1 MSTSFCIEKTWD
13 NRPIDHKPACIQL
26 KRVDDGLL
34 LTIEAPYFNKPA
46 RPDRG
51 VDEVFNLWD
60 YEGKFYKKFNNLK
73 LKFSKFINLLVV
85 EAFFLNEANQ
95 YIELEF
101 GP

>member
-1 MSTSFCIEKTWD
+1 MSTSFCIDKTWD

-26 KRVDDGLL
+26 KRVEEGLL

-60 YEGKFYKKFNNLK
+60 YEGNFYRN
-73 LKFSKFINLLVV
+73 
-85 EAFFLNEANQ
+85 
-95 YIELEF
+95 
-101 GP
+101 